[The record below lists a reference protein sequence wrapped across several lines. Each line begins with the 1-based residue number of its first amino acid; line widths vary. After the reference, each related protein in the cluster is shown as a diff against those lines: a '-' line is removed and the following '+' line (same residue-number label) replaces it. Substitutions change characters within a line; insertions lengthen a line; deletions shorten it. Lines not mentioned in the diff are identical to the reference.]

1 MGQDSLKLNRSTF
14 FPLATRA
21 KASIIPPMIPEHLKT
36 ILERRVACAVTNRET
51 AVDVMKELQRHYGW
65 FTDEALEEASQ
76 LLGLS
81 LLQVEELATFYEMI
95 YRRPVGRHVVHVC
108 DSISCWASGG
118 ETLLKSLANLLKIKP
133 GSTTSDGAITL
144 LPCSCLGN
152 CGEAPCM
159 MIGEEQHGR
168 MTPETGTEIIA
179 ALRNITP
186 AG

>member
-1 MGQDSLKLNRSTF
+1 MIPGQL
-14 FPLATRA
+14 
-21 KASIIPPMIPEHLKT
+21 KAS
-36 ILERRVACAVTNRET
+36 LEQRVADANTNREA

-65 FTDEALEEASQ
+65 LTDEALEDASQ

-81 LLQVEELATFYEMI
+81 PLQVEELATFYEMI

-118 ETLLKSLANLLKIKP
+118 ETLLESLAQLLEVEP
-133 GSTTSDGAITL
+133 GSTTADGVITL

-159 MIGEEQHGR
+159 MVGEKQYGR
-168 MTPETGTEIIA
+168 MTPEAGAKIVVS
-179 ALRNITP
+179 LRDDPPDN
-186 AG
+186 